1 MHYSCLLKTITS
13 TTHNPSEDF
22 KLHWGNSGKNYS
34 RGWYTGKE
42 IDTEVSYLKTTEL
55 LIPKCS
61 QLIKGGK
68 KGSQTLPLDT
78 HEFLPTTTWLHS
90 RIALFSVRP
99 FKTAMS
105 FPALVKAK
113 KEFSRNKGLSKNN
126 QQFTLHAIKQKPKE
140 GFSLFWPQAGCT
152 TQPTCQDFCCAVQ
165 ANSLPKAIRLFTN
178 TFLIHIFVIPL
189 YKNKQSNRRKI
200 NTLSC

>member
-1 MHYSCLLKTITS
+1 MLTVDK
-13 TTHNPSEDF
+13 
-22 KLHWGNSGKNYS
+22 
-34 RGWYTGKE
+34 R
-42 IDTEVSYLKTTEL
+42 
-55 LIPKCS
+55 
-61 QLIKGGK
+61 GGK
-68 KGSQTLPLDT
+68 KEVRLSPWTHMNSFQPQHDSTHALPYFPWG
-78 HEFLPTTTWLHS
+78 HSKQPWAFLLWS
-90 RIALFSVRP
+90 RQ
-99 FKTAMS
+99 
-105 FPALVKAK
+105 K

-126 QQFTLHAIKQKPKE
+126 QQFTLHAIKQKLKE

-152 TQPTCQDFCCAVQ
+152 TQPTRQDFCCAVQ

>member
-1 MHYSCLLKTITS
+1 MERNRYL
-13 TTHNPSEDF
+13 
-22 KLHWGNSGKNYS
+22 
-34 RGWYTGKE
+34 
-42 IDTEVSYLKTTEL
+42 SYLKTMEL

-61 QLIKGGK
+61 QLIKGGGG
-68 KGSQTLPLDT
+68 KGSQTLPLNT
-78 HEFLPTTTWLHS
+78 HEFLPTTTRLHS